1 MGQNLWYAI
10 PNTVSC
16 SVSLTEQIPGDLVY
30 VDAIGQPILIVNS
43 ANVALDLMDKRSTVY
58 SDRPHLASHHLLS
71 EI

>member
-1 MGQNLWYAI
+1 MVLNSQHHVMLR
-10 PNTVSC
+10 
-16 SVSLTEQIPGDLVY
+16 LTERSNSAGDLVY

-43 ANVALDLMDKRSTVY
+43 AKVALDLMDKRSTVY